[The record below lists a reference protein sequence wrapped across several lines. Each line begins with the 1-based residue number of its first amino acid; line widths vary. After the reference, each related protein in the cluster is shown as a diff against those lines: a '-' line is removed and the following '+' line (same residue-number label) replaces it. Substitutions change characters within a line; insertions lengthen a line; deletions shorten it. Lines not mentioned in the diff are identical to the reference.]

1 MAFAAPL
8 MMIAT
13 AIGAGV
19 TAYGQ
24 YQQGQAT
31 AARMG
36 TEAQNNARLA
46 GIALGNAQYDIAS
59 GEVKAQQAG
68 LVGRAA
74 SGRIATFAGARNVA
88 GGSVSAAESSQ
99 AAITAEN
106 EAIQRADAA
115 HAAYGEQIQASE
127 RTAQASGDIFAGRTA
142 VMAGDI
148 GALGSIAS
156 GAGSV
161 AGKWYDVSKTNMPL
175 SLDSRNYV

>member
-13 AIGAGV
+13 AVGAAA

-36 TEAQNNARLA
+36 AEADVNRKLA
-46 GIALGNAQYDIAS
+46 GVALTNAQYDIAS

-74 SGRIATFAGARNVA
+74 SGRQLVRPAAGNIAGRSVA
-88 GGSVSAAESSQ
+88 DVQASQ

-115 HAAYGEQIQASE
+115 HAAYGEQIQGAE
-127 RTAQASGDIFAGRTA
+127 RTTAAGADIVAGRTA
-142 VMAGDI
+142 IAAGDVS
-148 GALGSIAS
+148 ALGSIA
-156 GAGSV
+156 GGGTAV
-161 AGKWYDVSKTNMPL
+161 AKQWYDVASTTKDPSSIFYTG
-175 SLDSRNYV
+175 

>member
-8 MMIAT
+8 MLIAT

-31 AARMG
+31 ARRMG
-36 TEAQNNARLA
+36 AEADVNTKLA

-74 SGRIATFAGARNVA
+74 SGRIAAFGGARNISGRSLTDVQ
-88 GGSVSAAESSQ
+88 GSQ

-115 HAAYGEQIQASE
+115 HAAYGEQVQAAE
-127 RTAQASGDIFAGRTA
+127 KTTAAGADIVAGRTA
-142 VMAGDI
+142 IAAGDVS
-148 GALGSIAS
+148 ALGSIAS

-161 AGKWYDVSKTNMPL
+161 AGKWYDISATKPG
-175 SLDSRNYV
+175 SSSIFSA